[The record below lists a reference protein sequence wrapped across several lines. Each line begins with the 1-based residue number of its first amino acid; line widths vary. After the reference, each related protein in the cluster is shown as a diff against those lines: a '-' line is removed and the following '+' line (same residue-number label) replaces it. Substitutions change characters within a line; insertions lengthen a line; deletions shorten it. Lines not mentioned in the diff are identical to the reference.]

1 MYFPM
6 PTLGSPSI
14 PYFKGVNI
22 TDFLETFIELYKD
35 YNIKKKDLKT
45 KLIKYYN
52 IT

>member
-1 MYFPM
+1 MLM
-6 PTLGSPSI
+6 LGSPSI

-22 TDFLETFIELYKD
+22 IDFLKTFIELYKD

-45 KLIKYYN
+45 KLIRYYN